1 MESTRPIRALM
12 RGLDALTVLN
22 VRDGATVSEV
32 AQEIRLPRTT
42 VYRILETLCS
52 AGFVFRDGSDD
63 RYRLTI
69 MVRAL
74 SGGFDDEAWV
84 AQIARPFIHD
94 LGRDIVWPVSM
105 ATLSGMTMMTRETT
119 DHASPLAIERYSAGF
134 RLPLLTTAAG
144 RAYLA
149 FCPAAQRDTLIDMLS
164 RSTKDEDRL
173 ARSQRGPGNPPNS
186 RACWP
191 TSDRKGTRPPR
202 ACGASSKRSAVSV
215 PVMLEDRVLA
225 CLTVRF
231 GAAAVPLKTGIER
244 FLPKLRQCAA
254 RISTSFSKHQA
265 EAQLTGRA
273 ENGCLRRLN
282 AEDHG
287 VYQAR
292 RGLQRARAR
301 QARRQRRDARR
312 RQDERQSVRRDRAR
326 RGAAHQGARQR
337 ISKWWR

>member
-42 VYRILETLCS
+42 VYRILETLCN

-74 SGGFDDEAWV
+74 SAGFDDEAWV
-84 AQIARPFIHD
+84 AQIAKPFIHD
-94 LGRDIVWPVSM
+94 LGRDIVWPVSI
-105 ATLSGMTMMTRETT
+105 ATLSGTTMMTRETT

-149 FCPAAQRDTLIDMLS
+149 FCPASQRDALIEIVS
-164 RSTKDEDRL
+164 RSAKDEDKL
-173 ARSQRGPGNPPNS
+173 ARTQRGPGTPADLLRMLADIRSQGYATTS
-186 RACWP
+186 R
-191 TSDRKGTRPPR
+191 TRR
-202 ACGASSKRSAVSV
+202 IVEEISVSV
-215 PVMLEDRVLA
+215 PVMVDDRVLA

-231 GAAAVPLKTGIER
+231 AAAAIPPKTGIER

-254 RISTSFSKHQA
+254 KISTSFSKHQA
-265 EAQLTGRA
+265 EAQLK
-273 ENGCLRRLN
+273 
-282 AEDHG
+282 
-287 VYQAR
+287 
-292 RGLQRARAR
+292 
-301 QARRQRRDARR
+301 
-312 RQDERQSVRRDRAR
+312 
-326 RGAAHQGARQR
+326 GAPKTAA
-337 ISKWWR
+337 